1 MKHCAILLAG
11 GSGFRMNAPGED
23 KLLYP
28 IHSTNSFRLSYA
40 AFLNT
45 NKIDNIVIVY
55 RDHEQ
60 LKLLKIEID
69 IAHQTGNLY
78 ICIFK
83 ER

>member
-11 GSGFRMNAPGED
+11 GSGSRMNAQGVD

-28 IHSTNSFRLSYA
+28 IHSTNSFRLSYE

-45 NKIDNIVIVY
+45 NKIDNVVIIY

-60 LKLLKIEID
+60 RSKRDLPALPK
-69 IAHQTGNLY
+69 
-78 ICIFK
+78 
-83 ER
+83 R